1 MTTAICERNAFTRSL
16 IEEVSFDVG
25 ATRTDGHGLR
35 ADPSTAFRDGVE
47 VSEFIVE
54 NGEFSFAPKF
64 PSKSTA
70 VMVN

>member
-1 MTTAICERNAFTRSL
+1 MRIEKAPRSMML
-16 IEEVSFDVG
+16 
-25 ATRTDGHGLR
+25 T
-35 ADPSTAFRDGVE
+35 FRDGVE